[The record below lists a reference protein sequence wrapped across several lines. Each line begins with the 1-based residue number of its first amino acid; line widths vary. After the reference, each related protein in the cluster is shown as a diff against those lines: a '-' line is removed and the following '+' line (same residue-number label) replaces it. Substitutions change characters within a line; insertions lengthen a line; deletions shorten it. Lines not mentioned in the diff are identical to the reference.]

1 MEALNRLEDFV
12 LVGKVEDDY
21 DQSGWDK
28 FHGWT
33 GYVTGS
39 ESGDGFDSRDDEKSS
54 ADDDDHHKRGHSTGD
69 SDEESEDEESWFYNS
84 RGGKVLESDIPPG
97 STIFEY
103 GEGCPALPS
112 ECTEEEGDEGNDEDK
127 ID

>member
-1 MEALNRLEDFV
+1 VEALNRLEDFV

-39 ESGDGFDSRDDEKSS
+39 ESGDGFDSRDDEESS
-54 ADDDDHHKRGHSTGD
+54 ADDDDHERGHSTGD

-97 STIFEY
+97 STIW
-103 GEGCPALPS
+103 
-112 ECTEEEGDEGNDEDK
+112 
-127 ID
+127 